1 MGRTTRWSERLVQAP
16 RAWGISVESCK
27 DGGVK
32 DQASDAGALSDVAAD
47 VAEGPVVT
55 VTVCWVSGA
64 VAWVDPARAAVRAGT
79 ADAR

>member
-1 MGRTTRWSERLVQAP
+1 
-16 RAWGISVESCK
+16 VESCK

-32 DQASDAGALSDVAAD
+32 DQASDAGALTDVVAD

-55 VTVCWVSGA
+55 VTVCWVSGS